1 MGYYYRGFDLNNP
14 SDIHPDD
21 IARTQRI
28 VQADGGNPDDFVQ
41 VLNVLNFGSHL
52 GRRPDGSF
60 SNTPFVA
67 RVRMADGYRR
77 PPEPTPEQQNNPTP
91 AGSPPP
97 NTATAP
103 SPQAPAPAPAAPTG
117 ALSRPAATQSPQG
130 TNAGGPTGPI
140 GPIDSGTGSS
150 GVSITAARIAEDFG
164 LEDLGDGMYSLGPA
178 GGSVTGEALLECMLM
193 VRWAQLHR
201 MTHPLRRVR
210 ATQQT
215 TGHKGPRRQTP
226 NG

>member
-60 SNTPFVA
+60 SNPPFVA

-97 NTATAP
+97 IP
-103 SPQAPAPAPAAPTG
+103 PPRR
-117 ALSRPAATQSPQG
+117 ALKHPHP
-130 TNAGGPTGPI
+130 PLPH
-140 GPIDSGTGSS
+140 
-150 GVSITAARIAEDFG
+150 
-164 LEDLGDGMYSLGPA
+164 
-178 GGSVTGEALLECMLM
+178 LLEHC
-193 VRWAQLHR
+193 RGQLRHSR
-201 MTHPLRRVR
+201 RRVPTR
-210 ATQQT
+210 VVQRVQ
-215 TGHKGPRRQTP
+215 
-226 NG
+226 